1 MKKLNKINKKSKLK
15 NILESSDKKSL
26 RVYIIIRFL
35 ILVCL
40 IMQIIHHSW
49 NNAFLCLLTLILIT
63 MPFIVEKKFKIELP
77 DTLEVII
84 ILFIF
89 SAEILGEIN
98 NFFNIFHHWDT
109 MLHTINGFI
118 CAGIGFSL
126 VNLLNKNSEK
136 INLSPSYLLLVS
148 FTFSMTIGVIWEFGE
163 FTMDK
168 LFLTDAQKDHQ
179 ITTISSVYLN
189 EEGKNESVILKD
201 IEYTKIYSKD
211 ASGELIETTI
221 GGYLDIGL
229 NDTMKD
235 LMVNFLGAIIFNL
248 IAYLY
253 IKDNEKYQFVKGFLL
268 TRKPIASGAL

>member
-1 MKKLNKINKKSKLK
+1 MKKQNKIKKVLAK
-15 NILESSDKKSL
+15 SDKKSI

-35 ILVCL
+35 ILICL
-40 IMQIIHHSW
+40 IMQVIHHEW

-63 MPFIVEKKFKIELP
+63 LPFIVEKTFKIELP

-89 SAEILGEIN
+89 AAEILGEIN

-109 MLHTINGFI
+109 MLHTLNGFI

-126 VNLLNKNSEK
+126 VNLLNKNSQN
-136 INLSPSYLLLVS
+136 INLSPAYLLLVS
-148 FTFSMTIGVIWEFGE
+148 FTFSMTIGVIWEFAE
-163 FTMDK
+163 YTMDK
-168 LFLTDAQKDHQ
+168 VFLTDAQKDH
-179 ITTISSVYLN
+179 
-189 EEGKNESVILKD
+189 
-201 IEYTKIYSKD
+201 
-211 ASGELIETTI
+211 LIETTI

-248 IAYLY
+248 IAYLH
-253 IKDNEKYQFVKGFLL
+253 IKNNQKYQFVEGFIP
-268 TRKPIASGAL
+268 TKQKERTI

>member
-1 MKKLNKINKKSKLK
+1 
-15 NILESSDKKSL
+15 
-26 RVYIIIRFL
+26 
-35 ILVCL
+35 
-40 IMQIIHHSW
+40 
-49 NNAFLCLLTLILIT
+49 
-63 MPFIVEKKFKIELP
+63 
-77 DTLEVII
+77 
-84 ILFIF
+84 
-89 SAEILGEIN
+89 
-98 NFFNIFHHWDT
+98 
-109 MLHTINGFI
+109 
-118 CAGIGFSL
+118 
-126 VNLLNKNSEK
+126 
-136 INLSPSYLLLVS
+136 
-148 FTFSMTIGVIWEFGE
+148 MTIGVIWEFAE

-211 ASGELIETTI
+211 ASGELIETAI

-268 TRKPIASGAL
+268 TKKPVESGEL

>member
-1 MKKLNKINKKSKLK
+1 MKKQSKIKKVLAK
-15 NILESSDKKSL
+15 SDKKSI

-35 ILVCL
+35 ILICL
-40 IMQIIHHSW
+40 IMQVIHHEW

-63 MPFIVEKKFKIELP
+63 LPFIVEKKFKIELP

-89 SAEILGEIN
+89 AAEILGEIN

-109 MLHTINGFI
+109 MLHTLNGFI

-126 VNLLNKNSEK
+126 VNLLNKNSQN
-136 INLSPSYLLLVS
+136 INLSPAYLLLVS
-148 FTFSMTIGVIWEFGE
+148 FTFSMTIGVIWEFAE
-163 FTMDK
+163 YTMDK
-168 LFLTDAQKDHQ
+168 VFLTDAQKDHQ

-189 EEGKNESVILKD
+189 EEGKNESVILKN
-201 IEYTKIYSKD
+201 IEYTKIYSQD
-211 ASGELIETTI
+211 DSGNLIETTI

-235 LMVNFLGAIIFNL
+235 LMVNFLGAITFNL
-248 IAYLY
+248 IAYLH
-253 IKDNEKYQFVKGFLL
+253 IKNNLKYQFVEGFIP
-268 TRKPIASGAL
+268 TKQKERTI

>member
-1 MKKLNKINKKSKLK
+1 MKKINKTNKKNRLK
-15 NILESSDKKSL
+15 NILASSDKKSL

-63 MPFIVEKKFKIELP
+63 LPFIVEKKFKIELP

-136 INLSPSYLLLVS
+136 INLSPAYLLLVS
-148 FTFSMTIGVIWEFGE
+148 FAFSMTIGVIWEFAE

-211 ASGELIETTI
+211 DSGALIETTI

-268 TRKPIASGAL
+268 TKKPVESGEL